1 MTLSEPS
8 KIELLIADDDADFRG
23 TAARHFRRRGFNV
36 QEAAS
41 GDDALKLLNKQS
53 FDVALLDMM
62 MPGLSGVEVLD
73 RIAEP
78 RDFEVI
84 LLTAQGTID
93 SAVKAMKL
101 GACDYLTKPFPLAE
115 LEILIEKAC
124 AIAAQEREPPT
135 EGRAP
140 AEPVRP
146 RNHRPVPRHAA
157 RSFG

>member
-1 MTLSEPS
+1 MGGDRDRGKTLTEPA
-8 KIELLIADDDADFRG
+8 KIELLFADDDADFRG

-36 QEAAS
+36 QEAAG
-41 GDDALKLLNKQS
+41 GDEALELLNKQS

-62 MPGLSGVEVLD
+62 MPELSGMDVLD
-73 RIAEP
+73 RIAAEP
-78 RDFEVI
+78 RDLEVI

-124 AIAAQEREPPT
+124 ARLRLKKEN
-135 EGRAP
+135 
-140 AEPVRP
+140 
-146 RNHRPVPRHAA
+146 RN
-157 RSFG
+157 